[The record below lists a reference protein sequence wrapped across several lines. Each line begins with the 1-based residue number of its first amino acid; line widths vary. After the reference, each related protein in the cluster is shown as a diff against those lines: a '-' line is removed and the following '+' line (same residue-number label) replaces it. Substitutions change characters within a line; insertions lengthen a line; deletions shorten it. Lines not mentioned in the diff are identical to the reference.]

1 MIRLRALP
9 ALLTLPVVVS
19 CSSTERFY
27 QLSASAAPLRPG
39 KTHPIEMVA
48 LSVTLPELLTR
59 AQMVLLASPNRLDIL
74 EKERWAE
81 PLEDQVRRVLAED
94 LEQRIP
100 GLMVTPR
107 VSGRPDATQ
116 VRVDV
121 VSLLADRWGK
131 ARLEARWTIAD
142 VDAAT
147 PLVGSCV
154 ITVPLG
160 QADYEG
166 IAQAYSSAVGELSE
180 RIADG
185 LAARPEPR
193 LTPGEPR

>member
-1 MIRLRALP
+1 MIRLRALL

-27 QLSASAAPLRPG
+27 QLSASQAPLRPG
-39 KTHPIEMVA
+39 KPRPIEMVA

-81 PLEDQVRRVLAED
+81 PLEDQVTRVLAED

-185 LAARPEPR
+185 LAARSEPR

>member
-1 MIRLRALP
+1 
-9 ALLTLPVVVS
+9 
-19 CSSTERFY
+19 
-27 QLSASAAPLRPG
+27 
-39 KTHPIEMVA
+39 
-48 LSVTLPELLTR
+48 
-59 AQMVLLASPNRLDIL
+59 MVLLASPNRLEIL
-74 EKERWAE
+74 EQERWAE
-81 PLEDQVRRVLAED
+81 PLEDQVTRVLAED

-100 GLMVTPR
+100 GLLVTPPR
-107 VSGRPDATQ
+107 LVSGKSDATQ

-121 VSLLADRWGK
+121 VSLLADRWGT

-142 VDAAT
+142 ADAAT
-147 PLVGSCV
+147 PLLGSCV

-185 LAARPEPR
+185 LAARSEPR
-193 LTPGEPR
+193 LTRGEPR